1 MCSVPFHI
9 THLDG
14 IFFVGSS
21 LIYLRRALVVQREQ
35 NQVRKNLRK
44 YNNFVKEKQ
53 IKVEDGNRVYHE
65 EKDFQQS
72 ITHLL
77 EEKREQAE
85 ALAETKVYKAI
96 FRILSSR
103 TVAVLSVSGAD
114 RERREQEGDLQ
125 GLSSKSGG
133 DGGLLEEQVIQY
145 IFWKIHAPQG

>member
-1 MCSVPFHI
+1 MRYDEPNI
-9 THLDG
+9 D
-14 IFFVGSS
+14 IPS
-21 LIYLRRALVVQREQ
+21 LLTLRALVVQREQ

-85 ALAETKVYKAI
+85 ALAETKVRP
-96 FRILSSR
+96 FFTFSF
-103 TVAVLSVSGAD
+103 
-114 RERREQEGDLQ
+114 Q
-125 GLSSKSGG
+125 GL
-133 DGGLLEEQVIQY
+133 EQFVG
-145 IFWKIHAPQG
+145 FRC